1 MKIRRFF
8 AFILCCA
15 LLTGCTAPY
24 TAPTQTTGPSRTVL
38 TPETTSP
45 STLPAQ
51 TEPVPATLP
60 VQQEQIINLQDPGA
74 MDLLEELVYTE
85 LVMQLDSTEYFVENV
100 QVTYISSEYLEELEF
115 NSQAN
120 IYFGYTLDQLNTF
133 FEGERYVFTLGEDG
147 QTVVQQFTNAEYNYD
162 EVLKNLAIGAGV
174 IVVSAVVVCLIG
186 PEPVTLSNIMSCAVS
201 IGKVPTAKFFG
212 RMLRTIVTNR
222 NAEHFGEAVQE
233 AALSNSDDFKW
244 SAFGGSLKKVGGTAI
259 SLIGRASNGL
269 TQSESAQIQQESG
282 LPLDFI
288 KNFHSMEEYQV
299 YRNAGLEG
307 QKVDGQ
313 WAYVRDID
321 WDFLDSE
328 GRTNAQRVREGLSP
342 LDPFGESYELHHIGQ
357 RTDSPL
363 AILTSREHEENFSAL
378 HTNTGQSEGE
388 QPSQGSEWTQQRR
401 DFWKALL
408 DLYLAAAA

>member
-1 MKIRRFF
+1 
-8 AFILCCA
+8 
-15 LLTGCTAPY
+15 
-24 TAPTQTTGPSRTVL
+24 
-38 TPETTSP
+38 
-45 STLPAQ
+45 
-51 TEPVPATLP
+51 
-60 VQQEQIINLQDPGA
+60 

-120 IYFGYTLDQLNTF
+120 IYFGYTLDQLNSF
-133 FEGERYVFTLGEDG
+133 FEGERYIFTLGEDG
-147 QTVVQQFTNAEYNYD
+147 QTIVQQFTNVEYNYD

-222 NAEHFGEAVQE
+222 NAEHFGAAVQE

-259 SLIGRASNGL
+259 SLIGQASNGL
-269 TQSESAQIQQESG
+269 SQSESAQIQQESG